1 MNAQPSQDYGANPV
15 VVADLRRD
23 FNDGFFPETVPEEL
37 SNQFKILE
45 ENVKFSVYLKA
56 ILEGVKL
63 FYKNYYLLFVF
74 IIVSFE

>member
-1 MNAQPSQDYGANPV
+1 
-15 VVADLRRD
+15 
-23 FNDGFFPETVPEEL
+23 VPEEL